1 MEKLLQE
8 NDIRREVLKEED
20 KQEATEQGYL

>member
-8 NDIRREVLKEED
+8 NDVRRGILKEED
-20 KQEATEQGYL
+20 KQERQE